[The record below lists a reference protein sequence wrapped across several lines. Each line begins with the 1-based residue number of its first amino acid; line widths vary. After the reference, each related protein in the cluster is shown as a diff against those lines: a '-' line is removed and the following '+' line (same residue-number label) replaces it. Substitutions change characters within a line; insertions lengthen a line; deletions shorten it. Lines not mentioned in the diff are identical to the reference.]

1 MEFKYTKLYDGIYVY
16 HDTFKDFPD
25 WLDVVSNFEAQDNK
39 MYSILEWRDW
49 YTFGKMRAFIDTRNI
64 ILDADVTQK
73 YVAHA
78 LNVYDQTT
86 KHYIADNNIDDS
98 NLYPNHG
105 FLCYYDPEKQNKKDL
120 RENYLF
126 MTYHTDYQQEK
137 EDEPGQ
143 KFELTCNMYINDDYE
158 GGEIAF
164 SVGQDRFEYKPKAGD
179 VIIFPSKDPYYHGVK
194 PNFINKKYFIR
205 SFLMYNKLED
215 QEWIDGINKYGE
227 ALWLE
232 MRKQIREDI
241 ILSTKPIK
249 HMDYQKPNYSI
260 DKS

>member
-1 MEFKYTKLYDGIYVY
+1 MEFEYTKLYDKIYVY
-16 HDTFKDFPD
+16 HDTLKDFPD
-25 WLDVVSNFEAQDNK
+25 WLDSVSSFEAPDNNR
-39 MYSILEWRDW
+39 YSVLEWRDW
-49 YTFGKMRAFIDTRNI
+49 YTFGKMRAIIDTR
-64 ILDADVTQK
+64 DVPSETDHIQK
-73 YVAHA
+73 YINHV
-78 LNVYDQTT
+78 LDVYDQTT

-105 FLCYYDPEKQNKKDL
+105 FLCYYNPTTEDLHEK
-120 RENYLF
+120 YLF

-164 SVGQDRFEYKPKAGD
+164 SVGEDRFEYKPKAGD
-179 VIIFPSKDPYYHGVK
+179 VIIFPSKEPFYHGVK

-205 SFLMYNKLED
+205 SFLMYDKEED
-215 QEWIDGINKYGE
+215 QYWLDGINKYGE

-241 ILSTKPIK
+241 LLSTKPIK
-249 HMDYQKPNYSI
+249 HMDYQKPNYTI
-260 DKS
+260 DKIN